1 MSNSILN
8 SVHYVLN
15 LVPRIWCLIK
25 PNFKFDIFMLQNI
38 GEIPLESPLA
48 VKEIQQVNLYM
59 PERFQE
65 V

>member
-8 SVHYVLN
+8 FVHYVLN

-25 PNFKFDIFMLQNI
+25 PYFKFDIFMLQNI